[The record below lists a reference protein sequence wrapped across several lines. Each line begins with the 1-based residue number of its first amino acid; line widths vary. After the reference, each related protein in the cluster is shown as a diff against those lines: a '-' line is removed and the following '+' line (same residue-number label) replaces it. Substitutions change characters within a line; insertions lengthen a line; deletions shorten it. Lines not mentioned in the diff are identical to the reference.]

1 MPVGSPPVAQLR
13 ALELR
18 EVATRIDAIRQRL
31 AALDAEVARLGS
43 VADASS
49 VASQVSGLSRS
60 LLSLSAR
67 VSALEIAIGVTDT
80 VILAASS
87 AVGQYDVV
95 VPTVP
100 NQCATAD
107 PNDHTAAH
115 AAIGIALN
123 AGSTGSPITI
133 QRGGPLTLP
142 TGGLE
147 ARRPVYA
154 GMLGEI
160 TQDPSYSAIVIPV
173 GVATSATA
181 IWISPELALLQQ
193 QSAYP
198 DPFELAMPVTL
209 ALLQERLAAL
219 DELFEQPDG
228 LVVKAAGTLVSRVLQ
243 GGSGTGI
250 VIDFPDGVGGDPMFS
265 LENP

>member
-1 MPVGSPPVAQLR
+1 MPVGSPPVTQLR

-18 EVATRIDAIRQRL
+18 EVAARIDAIRQRL
-31 AALDAEVARLGS
+31 AALDAEVVRLGG
-43 VADASS
+43 VTDAATS
-49 VASQVSGLSRS
+49 ATRITNLTRALQS
-60 LLSLSAR
+60 LTQR
-67 VSALEIAIGVTDT
+67 VSALELAIGVTDT
-80 VILAASS
+80 VILAAS
-87 AVGQYDVV
+87 APVAQYDVV
-95 VPTVP
+95 VPSVP
-100 NQCATAD
+100 NQCRTAD
-107 PNDHTAAH
+107 PNVHTEIH
-115 AAIGIALN
+115 AALGVALN
-123 AGSTGSPITI
+123 AGGTGSPITI
-133 QRGGPLTLP
+133 QRGGPLSLP
-142 TGGLE
+142 ISGLE
-147 ARRPVYA
+147 VGRPVFA
-154 GMLGEI
+154 GLLGEI
-160 TQDPSYSAIVIPV
+160 TQDPSYNAIVIPV
-173 GVATSATA
+173 GVATSSSA
-181 IWISPELALLQQ
+181 IWISPELALLHQ

>member
-1 MPVGSPPVAQLR
+1 MPLGSPAIAQLR

-18 EVATRIDAIRQRL
+18 EVSSRIDAIRQRL
-31 AALDAEVARLGS
+31 ALLDAEVIRLGS

-49 VASQVSGLSRS
+49 VAGQVSSLSRS
-60 LLSLSAR
+60 LLSLAAR
-67 VSALEIAIGVTDT
+67 VSALELAIGVTDT
-80 VILAASS
+80 VVLAAS
-87 AVGQYDVV
+87 AAIEQYAVV
-95 VPTVP
+95 VPSVP
-100 NQCATAD
+100 NQCITAD
-107 PNDHTAAH
+107 PNDATAVH
-115 AAIGIALN
+115 AAIGVALN

-142 TGGLE
+142 ISGLE
-147 ARRPVYA
+147 QGRPVYA
-154 GMLGEI
+154 GMTGEV

-173 GVATSATA
+173 GVATSASA

-209 ALLQERLAAL
+209 ALLQERLASL
-219 DELFEQPDG
+219 DALFEQPDG
-228 LVVKAAGTLVSRVLQ
+228 LVVKAAGSLVSRVLVA
-243 GGSGTGI
+243 GSGTGI
-250 VIDFPDGVGGDPMFS
+250 LIDFPDGVDGDPMFS